1 MAIFYTKCSLD
12 SRVIRKIIEHYT
24 EDTRKIRVRKFLF
37 GDKEDAGAY
46 LDSDRQ
52 LNADPS
58 IRYYHFDEV
67 QGQPLVDLHNTSVQ
81 EF

>member
-1 MAIFYTKCSLD
+1 MRSLKKT
-12 SRVIRKIIEHYT
+12 VEHYT
-24 EDTRKIRVRKFLF
+24 EDTRKIRMRKFLF
-37 GDKEDAGAY
+37 GDKEKADAY

-67 QGQPLVDLHNTSVQ
+67 QGQSLIALQNASVRVI
-81 EF
+81 